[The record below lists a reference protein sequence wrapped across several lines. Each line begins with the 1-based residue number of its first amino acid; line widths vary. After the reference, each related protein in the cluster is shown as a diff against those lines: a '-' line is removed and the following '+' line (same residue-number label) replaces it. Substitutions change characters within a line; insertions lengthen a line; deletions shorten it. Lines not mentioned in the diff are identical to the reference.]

1 MVVRANERNLVSTET
16 KSSVINGIDVAKV
29 EQLAQ
34 GCVNDAHSSAVKFS
48 TSTRWTGGTS
58 SASRVTGYEL
68 AGRRIPRTFA
78 IVSDEPQELCGG
90 NTAPNPQELLMSS
103 LASCMMV
110 GIVANASLTG
120 VKLDSVVID
129 VDGNLDLRGFLGLDA
144 KVKPGYDAL
153 HYTIRVKGDGTPEQ
167 FQKIHEAVIA
177 TSPNRF
183 NVSNP
188 IKLTSELVVE

>member
-1 MVVRANERNLVSTET
+1 MSIET
-16 KSSVINGIDVAKV
+16 KPSVINGIDVAKV

-34 GCVNDAHSSAVKFS
+34 GCANNAHNSAVKFS

-58 SASRVTGYEL
+58 TSSRVTGYEL

-110 GIVANASLTG
+110 GIVANASLMG

-129 VDGNLDLRGFLGLDA
+129 VDGKLDLRGFLGLDQA
-144 KVKPGYDAL
+144 VKPGYDAL
-153 HYTIRVKGDGTPEQ
+153 HYTIRIKGDGTPEQ

>member
-1 MVVRANERNLVSTET
+1 
-16 KSSVINGIDVAKV
+16 
-29 EQLAQ
+29 
-34 GCVNDAHSSAVKFS
+34 
-48 TSTRWTGGTS
+48 
-58 SASRVTGYEL
+58 
-68 AGRRIPRTFA
+68 
-78 IVSDEPQELCGG
+78 
-90 NTAPNPQELLMSS
+90 
-103 LASCMMV
+103 MMV
-110 GIVANASLTG
+110 GIVANASLMG

>member
-1 MVVRANERNLVSTET
+1 MSIET

-34 GCVNDAHSSAVKFS
+34 GCANDPRNAGVKFA

-68 AGRRIPRTFA
+68 GGRRIPRTFA

-110 GIVANASLTG
+110 GIVANASLMG
-120 VKLDSVVID
+120 MKLDSVVID
-129 VDGNLDLRGFLGLDA
+129 VDGKLDLRGFLGLDQA
-144 KVKPGYDAL
+144 VKPGYDAL
-153 HYTIRVKGDGTPEQ
+153 HYTIRIKGDGTPEQ

>member
-1 MVVRANERNLVSTET
+1 M
-16 KSSVINGIDVAKV
+16 
-29 EQLAQ
+29 
-34 GCVNDAHSSAVKFS
+34 
-48 TSTRWTGGTS
+48 
-58 SASRVTGYEL
+58 
-68 AGRRIPRTFA
+68 RTFA

-110 GIVANASLTG
+110 GIVANASLMG

-129 VDGNLDLRGFLGLDA
+129 VDGKLDLRGFLGLDQA
-144 KVKPGYDAL
+144 VKPGYDAL
-153 HYTIRVKGDGTPEQ
+153 HYTIRIKGDGTPEQ